1 MKLSPSKSIMVSIK
15 AKIAILCLVFS
26 ALVFQQARA
35 QSWDEWFHQKK
46 TQIKYLEQ
54 QIAALK
60 AEEISLRQG
69 YNILKSEWNTIAGF
83 KHGEFNLH
91 KGYYQSLSKV
101 KPEVR
106 NSANLSAIQAEQ
118 QSINSQLN
126 AIRSLNGLTDNEQ
139 AYVSEVSQNLVAQL
153 NRDLDDL
160 QSVLTTGELQMGDD
174 ERIKRLQRISA
185 SIKDK
190 YVFTCFFCRK
200 VQFLYAQRQQDN
212 HEVET
217 LRRYYEVK

>member
-1 MKLSPSKSIMVSIK
+1 MVSIK
-15 AKIAILCLVFS
+15 SKISILCLTFLV
-26 ALVFQQARA
+26 LVFQQARA

-60 AEEISLRQG
+60 AEELSLRQG
-69 YNILKSEWNTIAGF
+69 YDMLKSEWNAIAGF
-83 KHGEFNLH
+83 KNGEFSLH
-91 KGYYQSLSKV
+91 QGYYQSLFEV

-106 NSANLSAIQAEQ
+106 SSTNLSAIQAEQ
-118 QSINSQLN
+118 QSIISQLN
-126 AIRSLNGLTDNEQ
+126 AIRSLNGLADNEQ
-139 AYVSEVSQNLVAQL
+139 AYVNEVSQNLVAQL
-153 NRDLDDL
+153 NSDLNDL

-174 ERIKRLQRISA
+174 ERITRLQRISA

-190 YVFTCFFCRK
+190 YVFTCSFCRK
-200 VQFLYAQRQQDN
+200 VQLLCAQRQQDN

-217 LRRYYEVK
+217 LRRYYEVE

>member
-1 MKLSPSKSIMVSIK
+1 MVSIK
-15 AKIAILCLVFS
+15 AKIAILCLVFP

-60 AEEISLRQG
+60 AEELSLRQG
-69 YNILKSEWNTIAGF
+69 YDMLKSEWNAIAGF
-83 KHGEFNLH
+83 KNGEFKLH
-91 KGYYQSLSKV
+91 QDFYQSLSGV

-106 NSANLSAIQAEQ
+106 SSANLAAIQAEQ
-118 QSINSQLN
+118 QSIISQLN
-126 AIRSLNGLTDNEQ
+126 AIRSLNGLTENEQ
-139 AYVSEVSQNLVAQL
+139 AYVTEVSQNLVAQL
-153 NRDLDDL
+153 NSDLDDL

-174 ERIKRLQRISA
+174 ERIRRLQRISA

-190 YVFTCFFCRK
+190 YVFTCSFCRT
-200 VQFLYAQRQQDN
+200 VQLLCAQRQQDN

>member
-1 MKLSPSKSIMVSIK
+1 MVSIK
-15 AKIAILCLVFS
+15 AKIAILCLVLP
-26 ALVFQQARA
+26 ALVLKQARA

-69 YNILKSEWNTIAGF
+69 YDMLKSEWNAIAGF
-83 KHGEFNLH
+83 KNGEFSLH
-91 KGYYQSLSKV
+91 QGYYQSLSEV

-106 NSANLSAIQAEQ
+106 SSANLSAIQAEQ
-118 QSINSQLN
+118 QSVISQLN
-126 AIRSLNGLTDNEQ
+126 AIRNLNGLADNEQ

-174 ERIKRLQRISA
+174 ERIRRLQRISA

-190 YVFTCFFCRK
+190 YVFTCSFCRK
-200 VQFLYAQRQQDN
+200 VQLLCAQRQQDN
-212 HEVET
+212 HEMET

>member
-1 MKLSPSKSIMVSIK
+1 MVSIK

-26 ALVFQQARA
+26 ALVLQQVRA

-60 AEEISLRQG
+60 AEELSLRQG
-69 YNILKSEWNTIAGF
+69 YNMLKSEWNAIAGF
-83 KHGEFNLH
+83 KNGEFSLH
-91 KGYYQSLSKV
+91 QGSYHSLSEV

-106 NSANLSAIQAEQ
+106 SRVNLSAVQAEQ

-126 AIRSLNGLTDNEQ
+126 AIRRLNGLADNEQ

-153 NRDLDDL
+153 NSDLNDL
-160 QSVLTTGELQMGDD
+160 QSVLTTGELQMRDD
-174 ERIKRLQRISA
+174 ERISRLQRISA

-190 YVFTCFFCRK
+190 YVFTCSFCRK
-200 VQFLYAQRQQDN
+200 VQLLCAQRQQDN